1 MEDTIFT
8 IVIAS
13 VLATFFLYQNYLSF
27 TRDVPPEYLEQQS
40 VVEAV
45 RNPGELAIYKSPK
58 LDYSLGLRVGFGIRF
73 DHYKV
78 RNGNLCDAWE
88 LAMYALEANPQKRF
102 YFDNASIEL
111 KEINAWA
118 QKISSFLRDNN
129 VKELK
134 VPLAL
139 FIGSAEVFAA
149 VIACFISQITV
160 HVCNEP
166 HSWCVDQVGD
176 EFLIKGTQSV
186 SISSLKGEPSAIFEN
201 TYAPEK
207 DKGIALVVSTLLGHN
222 TSATAK
228 FSQINLIS
236 ATASS
241 LKHLPPSH
249 ELTKDDRL
257 LVIQNE
263 DSAEAISSTVI
274 KILASFVSNADLYLT
289 KNALH
294 GMSWKPT
301 VVCASQN
308 TFQTLYKV
316 PQGIRKLFYWHRRFA
331 LTQLKFSTW
340 MALKPYPDLRL
351 VYVQTT
357 TTSRHVDWKNARA
370 ALSVHIV
377 EELGALNVA
386 GPFLVTDFHDYRK
399 IDASKREKLIFRGC
413 VVQAEEAKLVDY
425 DGSTLG
431 NVCVRGHNMG
441 KAIMSMA
448 GVGEKQITPDNEGFF
463 QIPGIKGN
471 WGLDGCLY
479 VYKS

>member
-1 MEDTIFT
+1 MEDTLFT

-88 LAMYALEANPQKRF
+88 LAMYALEANPSKRF

-118 QKISSFLRDNN
+118 QKISGFLREND

-139 FIGSAEVFAA
+139 FIDSPEVFAV

-166 HSWCVDQVGD
+166 DSWYVYHEGD
-176 EFLIKGTQSV
+176 DFLIKGTQDV
-186 SISSLKGEPSAIFEN
+186 SISSLKGEPSSLFEN
-201 TYAPEK
+201 KYAPEK

-249 ELTKDDRL
+249 ELSKDDRL

-263 DSAEAISSTVI
+263 DSTEAISNTVI

-289 KNALH
+289 KNALL

-308 TFQTLYKV
+308 TVQTLYQV
-316 PQGIRKLFYWHRRFA
+316 PQGIQKLFYWHRHFA
-331 LTQLKFSTW
+331 LSQLKFSTW

-357 TTSRHVDWKNARA
+357 TTSRHVDWNNARA

-386 GPFLVTDFHDYRK
+386 GPFLVTDFYDYRK
-399 IDASKREKLIFRGC
+399 IDAPKSEKLIFRGC

-431 NVCVRGHNMG
+431 DVCVRGHNMG
-441 KAIMSMA
+441 KATMSMA

-463 QIPGIKGN
+463 QIPRIKGN